1 MLINK
6 YDLAEKRFKGMSFDC
21 ALPQQWVNEMQSRG
35 VNVLPHFVWLYPRG
49 DIFGHPAPID
59 GVGDDIAKQYLE
71 GE

>member
-6 YDLAEKRFKGMSFDC
+6 YDLAKNRFQGMSFDC
-21 ALPQQWVNEMQSRG
+21 ALPQQWVDEMQAKG

-49 DIFGHPAPID
+49 DIFGRPAPID

-71 GE
+71 DE